1 VEQAGEGLMVE
12 WRIQIFNDELDD
24 VQLLFSDS
32 RLETL
37 LDMPEHDFFV
47 VGTREEAL
55 KVW

>member
-1 VEQAGEGLMVE
+1 MVE